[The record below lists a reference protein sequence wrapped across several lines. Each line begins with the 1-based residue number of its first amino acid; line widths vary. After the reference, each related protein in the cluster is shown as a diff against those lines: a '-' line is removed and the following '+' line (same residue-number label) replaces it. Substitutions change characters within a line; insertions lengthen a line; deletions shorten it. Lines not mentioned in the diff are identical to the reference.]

1 MFSRSLAFAAI
12 ISASFLL
19 DLMVCPI
26 NEQKF
31 LSMYNRFIDEYT
43 YIPITNDFLKNYP
56 YIAEDFSIKINKI
69 NDLRL
74 LKNKS
79 NGECVVL
86 IYDDDTL
93 DISNFSNLSFPILKE
108 QMNILIDVFVNKKFI
123 DMNETNVV
131 FDESL
136 FKYITIK

>member
-1 MFSRSLAFAAI
+1 MRFHDFNPI
-12 ISASFLL
+12 KE
-19 DLMVCPI
+19 I